1 MALFAITFIEDKFMQ
16 AFGNVGQAF
25 TRVVSKTSNKGYWQG
40 RIGESHKGIA
50 SPPTWYTVRIMVDKD
65 PELKLGDFVRCT
77 GQLKVDFY
85 MSRETPPKPSGNLLI
100 LAFEAFKVE
109 RPSEMT
115 SAKEVDRSV
124 EIKKPS
130 RVAEQLQPPP
140 AAASQ
145 DTRRNLPVL
154 QPVCEQF
161 SGWSD

>member
-1 MALFAITFIEDKFMQ
+1 MQ
-16 AFGNVGQAF
+16 CYANVGKSF
-25 TRVVSKTSNKGYWQG
+25 IRVVSRTSGKAYWEG
-40 RIGESHKGIA
+40 RVGESHKGIA

-85 MSRETPPKPSGNLLI
+85 MNRETPPKPFGNLLI

-109 RPSEMT
+109 RPSEMAA
-115 SAKEVDRSV
+115 AKEVDRSP
-124 EIKKPS
+124 EIRKPS
-130 RVAEQLQPPP
+130 RVAEQLKPPP

-161 SGWSD
+161 SGWTD